1 MFKIH
6 DRHKEHRNELF
17 MSEECNC
24 NVLFRFFEVVK
35 IAFDENDDKKMLL
48 QQNEE
53 RKY

>member
-1 MFKIH
+1 MYEWEMQLQCIISILWSG
-6 DRHKEHRNELF
+6 E
-17 MSEECNC
+17 
-24 NVLFRFFEVVK
+24 